1 MVSTLVCTF
10 VSTIDYRTRRKQLL
24 RQKILDVSR
33 EILIAQGFT
42 ALTMRRVAE
51 AIDYSPAAIYLHFQS
66 REQIA
71 QELCFAGLK
80 RLYER
85 LQGAVAKDPM
95 TRLGGY
101 ARAYLEYAQSD
112 PETYRL
118 IFMAD
123 PQLSKAVFIH
133 RDSDGAG
140 EAALGLIVRAF
151 TELRTG
157 SKKTGAKPIELAEL
171 FWAGLH
177 GLASL
182 RIACSQAVTSDE
194 FRLAQLLTA
203 TIAKTDEDFTQ
214 RPKARNAS
222 RSDAGAAPSRKGK
235 REKPEIAAKAP
246 Q

>member
-1 MVSTLVCTF
+1 
-10 VSTIDYRTRRKQLL
+10 VSTIARRTRRKQAL

-33 EILIAQGFT
+33 EILLSQGFA

-51 AIDYSPAAIYLHFQS
+51 AIDYSPAAIYLHFES

-85 LQGAVAKDPM
+85 LQNVAAKDPA
-95 TRLGGY
+95 TRLSGY

-123 PQLSKAVFIH
+123 SQLSKAVFTH
-133 RDSDGAG
+133 READEAGAG
-140 EAALGLIVRAF
+140 EAALGLIVTAF
-151 TELRTG
+151 AELQTG
-157 SKKTGAKPIELAEL
+157 SKKPQTKPMELAEL
-171 FWAGLH
+171 FWASLH

-182 RIACSQAVTSDE
+182 RIACSLALTGDE
-194 FRLAQLLTA
+194 FRLAQMLTA
-203 TIAKTDEDFTQ
+203 TITGKTG
-214 RPKARNAS
+214 ARS
-222 RSDAGAAPSRKGK
+222 
-235 REKPEIAAKAP
+235 
-246 Q
+246 